1 MNSASAAT
9 TPMDARPVRD
19 AFDQAAPTYDQDWSD
34 SVIGRLQRQAIWSA
48 VDPLF
53 VAGDRVLDVGC
64 GTGVDAF
71 HLAER
76 GVKVHAIDVSPAM
89 IAQVALRIDRES
101 LSNRVTAA
109 VCAIEDLDG
118 LGPEQGFDGAVS
130 NFSPL
135 NCVED
140 LEPVAESLE
149 RLIRPGG
156 KLVLCVMTQF
166 CLWETLWYPLTA
178 QLYKAARRWRK
189 ANVTATVSSSG
200 EFDVFYHSAREIEAA
215 LSGDFRLVGD
225 RGVGIF
231 VPPSYLEPW
240 AERFPRTVEVFATID
255 RVVNRWPLFR
265 AIGDHRL
272 LVFERI

>member
-1 MNSASAAT
+1 MSSTSAAT
-9 TPMDARPVRD
+9 TPIDAQPVRD
-19 AFDQAAPTYDQDWSD
+19 AFDQAASTYDQDWSE
-34 SVIGRLQRQAIWSA
+34 SVIGRLQRRAVWDA

-53 VAGDRVLDVGC
+53 VAGNRVLDVGC

-76 GVKVHAIDVSPAM
+76 GVRVHAIDVSPGM
-89 IAQVALRIDRES
+89 VSQVARRIAREG
-101 LSNRVTAA
+101 LSGQVTAE
-109 VCAIEDLDG
+109 VCAIEDLDR
-118 LGPEQGFDGAVS
+118 LDPEQRFDGAVS

-140 LEPVAESLE
+140 LEPVGESLG

-156 KLVLCVMTQF
+156 KLVLCVMTRF

-189 ANVTATVSSSG
+189 TNVTATVSSSR
-200 EFDVFYHSAREIEAA
+200 EFDVFYHSAREIEGA
-215 LSGDFRLVGD
+215 LGDFRLIGD
-225 RGVGIF
+225 QGLGIF

-240 AERFPRTVEVFATID
+240 AERFPRTANVFAAID
-255 RVVNRWPLFR
+255 RVVSRWPLFR
-265 AIGDHRL
+265 SIGDHRL
-272 LVFERI
+272 MIFERK

>member
-9 TPMDARPVRD
+9 TPMNAQPVRD

-34 SVIGRLQRQAIWSA
+34 SIIGWLQRQAVWNA

-71 HLAER
+71 HLSQC
-76 GVKVHAIDVSPAM
+76 GVRVHAVDVSPGM
-89 IAQVALRIDRES
+89 VAQVDCRIDREG
-101 LSNRVTAA
+101 LSDQVTAE
-109 VCAIEDLDG
+109 VCAIEDLEG
-118 LGPEQGFDGAVS
+118 LDVEQPFDGAVS

-140 LEPVAESLE
+140 LEPVAESLG
-149 RLIRPGG
+149 RLIRPDG
-156 KLVLCVMTQF
+156 KLVLCVMTRF
-166 CLWETLWYPLTA
+166 CLWETLWYPLTS

-200 EFDVFYHSAREIEAA
+200 EFDVFYHSAGEIEAA
-215 LSGDFRLVGD
+215 LSAFRRVGD

-240 AERFPRTVEVFATID
+240 AERFPRTVKICAAID
-255 RVVNRWPLFR
+255 RVINRWPLFR
-265 AIGDHRL
+265 SIGDHRL
-272 LVFERI
+272 LIFERR

>member
-9 TPMDARPVRD
+9 TPMNAQPVRD

-34 SVIGRLQRQAIWSA
+34 SIIGRLQRQAIWSA

-76 GVKVHAIDVSPAM
+76 GASVHAVDVSPGM
-89 IAQVALRIDRES
+89 IEQVVRRIDRED
-101 LSNRVTAA
+101 LSDQVTAE

-118 LGPEQGFDGAVS
+118 LDPEHAFDGAVS

-140 LEPVAESLE
+140 LEPVAESLGC
-149 RLIRPGG
+149 LIRPGG
-156 KLVLCVMTQF
+156 KLVLCVMTRF
-166 CLWETLWYPLTA
+166 CLWETLWYPLTS
-178 QLYKAARRWRK
+178 QLYKAARRWRRS
-189 ANVTATVSSSG
+189 NVTAAVSSSG
-200 EFDVFYHSAREIEAA
+200 EFDVFYHSASEIEVA
-215 LSGDFRLVGD
+215 LIDFGLVGNL
-225 RGVGIF
+225 GVGIC

-240 AERFPRTVEVFATID
+240 AERFPRFVKMCAAID
-255 RVVNRWPLFR
+255 HVINRWPLFR
-265 AIGDHRL
+265 SIGDHRL
-272 LVFERI
+272 LIFERR

>member
-1 MNSASAAT
+1 
-9 TPMDARPVRD
+9 MDAQPVRD

-34 SVIGRLQRQAIWSA
+34 SIIGGLQRQAVWSA

-76 GVKVHAIDVSPAM
+76 GVRVHAVDVSPGM
-89 IAQVALRIDRES
+89 VAQVERRIDGEGVS
-101 LSNRVTAA
+101 GRVTTE
-109 VCAIEDLDG
+109 VCAIEDLAELDF
-118 LGPEQGFDGAVS
+118 EQAFDGAVS

-135 NCVED
+135 NCVAG
-140 LEPVAESLE
+140 LEPVAESLA

-156 KLVLCVMTQF
+156 KLVLCVMTRF
-166 CLWETLWYPLTA
+166 CLWETLWYPLTS

-215 LSGDFRLVGD
+215 LSGFRLVGN

-240 AERFPRTVEVFATID
+240 AERFPRFVNTCAAID

-265 AIGDHRL
+265 SIGDHRL
-272 LVFERI
+272 LVFERR

>member
-1 MNSASAAT
+1 MNPASAAT
-9 TPMDARPVRD
+9 TPLDAQPARD
-19 AFDQAAPTYDQDWSD
+19 AFDQAAPTYDQDWSE
-34 SVIGRLQRQAIWSA
+34 SVIGRLQRQAVWS
-48 VDPLF
+48 VIDPLF
-53 VAGDRVLDVGC
+53 VAGDWVLDIGC

-76 GVKVHAIDVSPAM
+76 GVRVHAVDVSPGM
-89 IAQVALRIDRES
+89 VAQVERRIDREG
-101 LSNRVTAA
+101 LADQVTAE
-109 VCAIEDLDG
+109 VCAIEDLDMLEVESG
-118 LGPEQGFDGAVS
+118 YDGAVS

-140 LEPVAESLE
+140 LEPVAESLS

-156 KLVLCVMTQF
+156 KLVLCVMTRF
-166 CLWETLWYPLTA
+166 CLWETLWYPLTS

-200 EFDVFYHSAREIEAA
+200 EFDVFYHSASEIEGA
-215 LSGDFRLVGD
+215 LSDFRPVGN

-240 AERFPRTVEVFATID
+240 AARFPRFVKICAAID
-255 RVVNRWPLFR
+255 RVINRWPLFR
-265 AIGDHRL
+265 SIGDHRL
-272 LVFERI
+272 LVFVRR